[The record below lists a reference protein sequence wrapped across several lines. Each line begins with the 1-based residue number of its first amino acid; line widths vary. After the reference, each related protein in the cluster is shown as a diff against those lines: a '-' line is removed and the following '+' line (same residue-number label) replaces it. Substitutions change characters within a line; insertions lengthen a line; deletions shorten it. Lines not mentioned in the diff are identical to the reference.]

1 MSYLS
6 GLGDRLNNTK
16 EEQSVR
22 KIDIELLVPSTK
34 NFYGIREVEELAES
48 IKESGLLHNLVVRD
62 LKNGK
67 YEILSGERRYRAL
80 KLIGA
85 KRVMCQVKD
94 ISDSD
99 AELLLIKAN
108 AEQRELTPSEKME
121 GIKRLEAIYKEKK
134 ARGEQIPKGKLRDT
148 IGKDMGL
155 SGTQVQRYKTVDK
168 KLIEPLKEKLDNGD
182 ITLNQAETLT
192 RLDKEEQKAMDNQL
206 NSLSP
211 AAKEEK
217 DILIQGIKQP
227 VRKEEEELIQELDKN
242 KIAEDHAEMIEELN
256 KLLEID
262 KFPKIVI
269 STPAIRTVASTNG
282 IKCVD
287 NNLEIG
293 LSGMGMKNYIYV
305 TLECFEKVNAFT
317 GNDVLKKMKPQY
329 AYKIAEDVYLWF
341 KNREMKNIFKEG

>member
-94 ISDSD
+94 VSDSD

-168 KLIEPLKEKLDNGD
+168 KLIEPLKEKLDKGD

-227 VRKEEEELIQELDKN
+227 VKKEEEELIKELDKN

-256 KLLEID
+256 KLLESN
-262 KFPKIVI
+262 KFPRLVI
-269 STPAIRTVASTNG
+269 STKEIQSILGTSDVSYKDGYLRISLSGFGRTNV
-282 IKCVD
+282 IKIKFKCFESV
-287 NNLEIG
+287 NTIEGIG
-293 LSGMGMKNYIYV
+293 L
-305 TLECFEKVNAFT
+305 
-317 GNDVLKKMKPQY
+317 KPNC
-329 AYKIAEDVYLWF
+329 AYQIADGVYLWF
-341 KNREMKNIFKEG
+341 KDLGTLMK

>member
-6 GLGDRLNNTK
+6 GLGDRLNNAK

-22 KIDIELLVPSTK
+22 KIDIDLLIPSEK
-34 NFYGIREVEELAES
+34 NFYGIREVEELAKS

-134 ARGEQIPKGKLRDT
+134 ARGEEIPKGKLRDT

-155 SGTQVQRYKTVDK
+155 SGTQVQRYKTIDK
-168 KLIEPLKEKLDNGD
+168 KLIEPLKDKLDNGD

-206 NSLSP
+206 DSLDP

-217 DILIQGIKQP
+217 EILIQGIKQP
-227 VRKEEEELIQELDKN
+227 VKKEEVELIQELDKN
-242 KIAEDHAEMIEELN
+242 KIVEEHNEMIDELN
-256 KLLEID
+256 KLLAID
-262 KFPKIVI
+262 RFPRIVI
-269 STPAIRTVASTNG
+269 STPVIRTIASTNG
-282 IKCVD
+282 IKNID
-287 NNLEIG
+287 NDLEIT
-293 LSGMGMKNYIYV
+293 LSGMGIKNSIYV
-305 TLECFEKVNAFT
+305 TIECFDKVNTFK
-317 GNDVLKKMKPQY
+317 GNDFLSKMKPKY
-329 AYKIAEDVYLWF
+329 AYKIAEGVYLWF
-341 KNREMKNIFKEG
+341 KNRERKNIFEEG

>member
-217 DILIQGIKQP
+217 EILIQGIKQP
-227 VRKEEEELIQELDKN
+227 VKKEEVELIQELDKN
-242 KIAEDHAEMIEELN
+242 KIAEEHEEIMEELN
-256 KLLEID
+256 KFLESD
-262 KFPKIVI
+262 KFPRLVI
-269 STPAIRTVASTNG
+269 STKEMQSILGTSDIRYQEGYLRIALSGFGRTNV
-282 IKCVD
+282 IKVKFKCFKSVK
-287 NNLEIG
+287 LIEGIG
-293 LSGMGMKNYIYV
+293 L
-305 TLECFEKVNAFT
+305 
-317 GNDVLKKMKPQY
+317 KPHC
-329 AYKIAEDVYLWF
+329 AYQIADGIYLWF
-341 KNREMKNIFKEG
+341 KDLGIRMKEYEEG